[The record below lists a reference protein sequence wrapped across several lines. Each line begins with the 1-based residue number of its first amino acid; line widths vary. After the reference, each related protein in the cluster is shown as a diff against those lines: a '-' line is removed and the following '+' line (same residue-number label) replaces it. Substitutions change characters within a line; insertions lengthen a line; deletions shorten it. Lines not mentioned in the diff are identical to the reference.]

1 MVAYDRLS
9 SKIWYSG
16 VGYEGSTDV
25 NREEI
30 GFLDY
35 QVCQWYKNIPE
46 SMKLSVDSPGNDNTG
61 NRGLQRLRVILY
73 LRMNHLRILIY
84 RPVLHSASSIV
95 ENQGHARTVV
105 DIARDTIRILAR
117 LNQTSDIYRTQQ
129 ITFNWFLVAA
139 LAVLFLAVCHAPGEF
154 SREVRDEFY
163 LALDLINGFS
173 AHSYI
178 SMRLWNSIKG
188 LRKIAEKLGVFGR
201 NTGTD
206 ARDPHSSAAV
216 AMAGLAGHP
225 MENMAV
231 YGPTMGTISEL
242 GNSPMNG
249 LQISHELTNLFE
261 AVGATNS
268 FGADNLNGFI
278 SNDGDL
284 QNSGEGLAGV
294 LSSDAEFSRILS
306 GLI

>member
-1 MVAYDRLS
+1 
-9 SKIWYSG
+9 
-16 VGYEGSTDV
+16 
-25 NREEI
+25 
-30 GFLDY
+30 
-35 QVCQWYKNIPE
+35 
-46 SMKLSVDSPGNDNTG
+46 MKLSVDSPGNDNSG
-61 NRGLQRLRVILY
+61 NRGLQRLRVLLY

-178 SMRLWNSIKG
+178 SMRLWKSIKG

-201 NTGTD
+201 NNGTD
-206 ARDPHSSAAV
+206 ARDPHSNAAV

-225 MENMAV
+225 MENMSV
-231 YGPTMGTISEL
+231 YGPTVGTISEL

>member
-16 VGYEGSTDV
+16 VGFEGSTDV

-46 SMKLSVDSPGNDNTG
+46 SMKLSVDSPGNDNSG
-61 NRGLQRLRVILY
+61 NRGLQRLRVLLY

-95 ENQGHARTVV
+95 GNQGHARTVV

-163 LALDLINGFS
+163 LALDLINGF
-173 AHSYI
+173 
-178 SMRLWNSIKG
+178 
-188 LRKIAEKLGVFGR
+188 
-201 NTGTD
+201 
-206 ARDPHSSAAV
+206 
-216 AMAGLAGHP
+216 AGHP
-225 MENMAV
+225 MENMSV
-231 YGPTMGTISEL
+231 YGPTVGTISEL

>member
-16 VGYEGSTDV
+16 VGYDDSTDV

-46 SMKLSVDSPGNDNTG
+46 SVKLSVESPGNESSVD
-61 NRGLQRLRVILY
+61 RGLQRLRVLLY

-84 RPVLHSASSIV
+84 RPVLHSASGII
-95 ENQGHARTVV
+95 ENHAHARTVV
-105 DIARDTIRILAR
+105 DIARDTIRVLAR
-117 LNQTSDIYRTQQ
+117 LNQTSDIYRSQQ

-154 SREVRDEFY
+154 SRQVRDEFY
-163 LALDLINGFS
+163 LALNLINGFS

-188 LRKIAEKLGVFGR
+188 LRRIAEKLGVFGR
-201 NTGTD
+201 NGETD
-206 ARDPHSSAAV
+206 SRDPHSSAAV
-216 AMAGLAGHP
+216 AMAGLAGHS
-225 MENMAV
+225 MENISV
-231 YGPTMGTISEL
+231 YGPTIGTISEL
-242 GNSPMNG
+242 GNTPMNG
-249 LQISHELTNLFE
+249 LQISHELTTLFE
-261 AVGATNS
+261 AVGASNS
-268 FGADNLNGFI
+268 FGQDNINGFI
-278 SNDGDL
+278 SSDGDL

>member
-16 VGYEGSTDV
+16 VGFEDSTDV
-25 NREEI
+25 NSEKI

-46 SMKLSVDSPGNDNTG
+46 SMAFSIDSLDGDNSG
-61 NRGLQRLRVILY
+61 NRGRKRLRVLLY

-95 ENQGHARTVV
+95 SNQGHARTVV
-105 DIARDTIRILAR
+105 DIARDTICVLAR

-139 LAVLFLAVCHAPGEF
+139 LAVLFLAVCHAPREF
-154 SREVRDEFY
+154 SPQVHDEFY
-163 LALDLINGFS
+163 LALDLVNGFS
-173 AHSYI
+173 AHSHI

-201 NTGTD
+201 NNGGD

-216 AMAGLAGHP
+216 AMAGLAGHSIDDIS
-225 MENMAV
+225 M
-231 YGPTMGTISEL
+231 YGPTMATLSEL
-242 GNSPMNG
+242 ANSPMNG

-261 AVGATNS
+261 AVGASTA
-268 FGADNLNGFI
+268 FGSDHHNGFM

-284 QNSGEGLAGV
+284 QNSGEGLAGI